1 MDPRILF
8 VSTYPALSNGA
19 RILSQRLD
27 APMDII
33 QGGIMSDGHLHA
45 KSVASRYDVI
55 VSQGGT
61 AVSIGEEVSIPVA
74 PVRITVAD
82 FLKAFEKARKFA
94 APLAIVC
101 YRGELEIE
109 LRSLARLFSDVP
121 HVLYPYANKK
131 DFIAQINKALAM
143 KEATLMGFGSC
154 TRDKAVENGLNYILI
169 RSNIQNLRKAILTAK
184 NIVDTNKREKIEARR
199 LKNLIH
205 YSNEGIVSCDKNL
218 VVQAV
223 NEAAENILHIDAQNM
238 IGKNLDDPATS
249 PILRSLY
256 GDGRFVVN
264 RLLHHQKTSLMFNRI
279 PLDVNDELEESI
291 MTFQDVSYIQKLETS
306 TRMQL
311 HSKGLVARR
320 SFEDIIGSSQAIRK
334 TVERARRFSATSVS
348 VLIEGETGAG
358 KELFAH
364 SVHNAS
370 DRAQGP
376 FVAINCAA
384 LPESL
389 LESEL
394 FGYEEGAFT
403 GAKKGGKAGLFELAH
418 NGTIFLDEIGEI
430 SSLLQ
435 SRLLRAINEKEIL
448 RIGGGRIIHVDVR
461 VIAATNKNLYKL
473 VLDGR
478 FRRDLYFRLDLLNL
492 TLPPLRERAED
503 IDDLARSFIPLK
515 NAAHGRNMPLLS
527 KTSLR
532 RLQAYSW
539 PGNVRELE
547 YFLEKLVVLYDDC
560 EDFDC
565 FVAETLREHMER
577 REDAVCG
584 EESAEM
590 VTLRVGSMKD
600 MQAQIVASLLER
612 NGGNKGGLAKQLGV
626 SRTTIWKIA
635 SEQGL

>member
-121 HVLYPYANKK
+121 HVLYPYANKE

-154 TRDKAVENGLNYILI
+154 TRDMAVENGLNYILI

-184 NIVDTNKREKIEARR
+184 NIVDANKREKIEARR

-238 IGKNLDDPATS
+238 IGKSLDDPATS

-264 RLLHHQKTSLMFNRI
+264 RLLHHKKTSLMFNRI

-584 EESAEM
+584 EESADT

>member
-8 VSTYPALSNGA
+8 VSTYPALANGA

-45 KSVASRYDVI
+45 KSVAGRYDVI

-121 HVLYPYANKK
+121 HVLYPYANKE

-154 TRDKAVENGLNYILI
+154 TRDMAVENGLNYILI

-184 NIVDTNKREKIEARR
+184 NIVDANKREKIEARR

-238 IGKNLDDPATS
+238 IGKSLDDPATS

-264 RLLHHQKTSLMFNRI
+264 RLLHHKKTSLMFNRI

-320 SFEDIIGSSQAIRK
+320 SFGDIIGSSQAIRK

-560 EDFDC
+560 EDFDR

-584 EESAEM
+584 EESADT

>member
-1 MDPRILF
+1 
-8 VSTYPALSNGA
+8 
-19 RILSQRLD
+19 
-27 APMDII
+27 
-33 QGGIMSDGHLHA
+33 
-45 KSVASRYDVI
+45 
-55 VSQGGT
+55 
-61 AVSIGEEVSIPVA
+61 
-74 PVRITVAD
+74 
-82 FLKAFEKARKFA
+82 
-94 APLAIVC
+94 
-101 YRGELEIE
+101 
-109 LRSLARLFSDVP
+109 
-121 HVLYPYANKK
+121 
-131 DFIAQINKALAM
+131 
-143 KEATLMGFGSC
+143 
-154 TRDKAVENGLNYILI
+154 
-169 RSNIQNLRKAILTAK
+169 
-184 NIVDTNKREKIEARR
+184 
-199 LKNLIH
+199 
-205 YSNEGIVSCDKNL
+205 
-218 VVQAV
+218 
-223 NEAAENILHIDAQNM
+223 
-238 IGKNLDDPATS
+238 
-249 PILRSLY
+249 
-256 GDGRFVVN
+256 
-264 RLLHHQKTSLMFNRI
+264 MFNRI

-560 EDFDC
+560 EDFDR

-584 EESAEM
+584 EESADT